1 MAPEKILIA
10 FDFDGT
16 LNTRKDL
23 RGGEETF
30 KTLHQLSKLGIKF
43 VIVTAAKLGWMPSV
57 FASAQRRKIDDIFS
71 LDPKHA
77 ARPGLWSSQSI
88 EGKGGKIMPDNPDDE
103 TVYISGNIITGS
115 GGYNKPM
122 YLSEFIAKTGGDYD
136 TVVFLDDASLNCI
149 DMYESLRNMLLA
161 KKKELGEKVNIHT
174 IFVPRLAEA
183 YGEPGQ
189 EENEIKIQEI
199 LKKQKTFSL
208 K

>member
-1 MAPEKILIA
+1 
-10 FDFDGT
+10 
-16 LNTRKDL
+16 
-23 RGGEETF
+23 
-30 KTLHQLSKLGIKF
+30 
-43 VIVTAAKLGWMPSV
+43 
-57 FASAQRRKIDDIFS
+57 
-71 LDPKHA
+71 
-77 ARPGLWSSQSI
+77 
-88 EGKGGKIMPDNPDDE
+88 
-103 TVYISGNIITGS
+103 
-115 GGYNKPM
+115 M